1 MASRK
6 RRPGVVA
13 PTTTCNAKT
22 RGGSLCR
29 LKAGQRTDHPGVGRC
44 WLHGGR
50 VPVKHGRYSSIPR
63 ARLGEVLAQLEAET
77 EAEQLNILPE
87 AQPIRALAAN
97 YIEHYEE
104 LVDALIAWNDDEA
117 AAAHIGNRKPR
128 PQRIPSLHEAAS
140 LLDRASQ
147 VIDRIHRQR
156 SDNAISRAD
165 LMRVMQEM
173 GRVVQRHVTDGAT
186 LDKIKDDWLAIRVA

>member
-1 MASRK
+1 M
-6 RRPGVVA
+6 RRV
-13 PTTTCNAKT
+13 
-22 RGGSLCR
+22 
-29 LKAGQRTDHPGVGRC
+29 
-44 WLHGGR
+44 
-50 VPVKHGRYSSIPR
+50 
-63 ARLGEVLAQLEAET
+63 
-77 EAEQLNILPE
+77 
-87 AQPIRALAAN
+87 
-97 YIEHYEE
+97 
-104 LVDALIAWNDDEA
+104 LIAVIASLLVASLIAPVAAGAQATGSGPAVPKVVIIVGPTSDQTAQYREFADEEA
-117 AAAHIGNRKPR
+117 AAAHLGNRKPR

-156 SDNAISRAD
+156 ADNAISRAD